1 MSLFEENFEIPL
13 EQLELVA
20 KECERRKKMKQM
32 TKLSKFE
39 NNVNEMKKIEEFKR
53 TAQISNNCSEE
64 FERRRKI
71 QELAW

>member
-71 QELAW
+71 QELA

>member
-13 EQLELVA
+13 EQLEVVA

-71 QELAW
+71 QELA